1 MLRYLIIL
9 SAFIFTVSCSK
20 EKNYSI
26 TEISGKSVY
35 QNKNIPSNEKLEV
48 KFEKLFEINN
58 DSLKEL
64 FATYGEVTEAVVIMD
79 RETQKSKGFG
89 FVTFSTPESAQK
101 ALEMS
106 GKEVDGRAIVVNIA
120 KPREERRSF

>member
-1 MLRYLIIL
+1 MDKNK
-9 SAFIFTVSCSK
+9 IFVGSLPWS
-20 EKNYSI
+20 
-26 TEISGKSVY
+26 
-35 QNKNIPSNEKLEV
+35 
-48 KFEKLFEINN
+48 INN

-64 FATYGEVTEAVVIMD
+64 FAQYGEVTEAVVIMD
-79 RETQKSKGFG
+79 RETGKSKGFG

>member
-1 MLRYLIIL
+1 MDKNK
-9 SAFIFTVSCSK
+9 IFVGSLPWS
-20 EKNYSI
+20 
-26 TEISGKSVY
+26 
-35 QNKNIPSNEKLEV
+35 
-48 KFEKLFEINN
+48 INN

-64 FATYGEVTEAVVIMD
+64 FAQYGEVTEAVVIMD
-79 RETQKSKGFG
+79 RETSKSKGFG

>member
-1 MLRYLIIL
+1 MDKNK
-9 SAFIFTVSCSK
+9 IFVGSLPWS
-20 EKNYSI
+20 
-26 TEISGKSVY
+26 
-35 QNKNIPSNEKLEV
+35 
-48 KFEKLFEINN
+48 INN

-64 FATYGEVTEAVVIMD
+64 FAQYGEVTEAVVIMD
-79 RETQKSKGFG
+79 RETSRSKGFG